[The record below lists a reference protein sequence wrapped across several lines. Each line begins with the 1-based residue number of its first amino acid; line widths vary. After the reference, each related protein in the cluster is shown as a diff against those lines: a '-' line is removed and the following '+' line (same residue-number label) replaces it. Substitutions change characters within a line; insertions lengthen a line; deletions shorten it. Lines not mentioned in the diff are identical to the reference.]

1 MVSLLRIDSLV
12 PMGLVIEL
20 LVVMSEYLMNADK
33 HRDKT
38 EQDKKGIN
46 PNWSQAHY
54 AHDLNEDKKER
65 QGDSKLKGTRGKK
78 LRVTNFPHAKRIH
91 CYDKDQGA

>member
-46 PNWSQAHY
+46 PNRS
-54 AHDLNEDKKER
+54 
-65 QGDSKLKGTRGKK
+65 
-78 LRVTNFPHAKRIH
+78 
-91 CYDKDQGA
+91 